1 MSAIN
6 KAIKDIKGRLDGK
19 VAIITGGGSVLF
31 ARQGAYVVVA
41 DVNLQSAEATVERI
55 KEKTGPVHVRKNAIA
70 FKVDV
75 SKEEEV
81 KQLVETAVKEFG
93 KLDIIFNN
101 AGIMHP
107 DDDNVLTTDEKIW
120 DLTMNI
126 NLKGVWFGCKYAIEA
141 FRKEGKGGSIINTAS
156 FVGLMGSATPQLAYT
171 ASKGAVIALSRELA
185 VTHAREN
192 IRVNSVCPGPLQTPL
207 LMDFLDTDEK
217 KNRRLIHVPIGR
229 FGEPIEIANTVLF
242 LASDESSYI
251 TGTELKV
258 DGGLTAAYVVNT

>member
-41 DVNLQSAEATVERI
+41 DINLQSAEATVERI

-81 KQLVETAVKEFG
+81 KKLVETAVKEFG

-156 FVGLMGSATPQLAYT
+156 FVGLMGSATPQLAYVDVDG
-171 ASKGAVIALSRELA
+171 SSIWI
-185 VTHAREN
+185 THAREN

-229 FGEPIEIANTVLF
+229 FGEPIEIANAVLF

-258 DGGLTAAYVVNT
+258 DGGLTAAYV

>member
-41 DVNLQSAEATVERI
+41 DINLQSAEATVERI

-81 KQLVETAVKEFG
+81 KKLVETAVKEFG

-156 FVGLMGSATPQLAYT
+156 FVGLMGSATPQLAF
-171 ASKGAVIALSRELA
+171 
-185 VTHAREN
+185 THAREN

-229 FGEPIEIANTVLF
+229 FGEPIEIANAVLF

-258 DGGLTAAYVVNT
+258 DGGLTAAYVS